1 MVSFLPKK
9 EKDMATPGMEV
20 PEPTA
25 APAEAQALPRQNA
38 SRDGVADKRA
48 DALRAKKK
56 QKRDAHRVTLR
67 RSHTKG

>member
-1 MVSFLPKK
+1 
-9 EKDMATPGMEV
+9 MANPGIEN

-25 APAEAQALPRQNA
+25 APAKAQALPSQNA

-56 QKRDAHRVTLR
+56 KKRDAHRVTLR